1 MQTRPSSHRA
11 VPAEVATAYV
21 ADRTSPMN
29 TPNSTQEVTIAP
41 IEAVIGPLTVDAQV
55 EEADTK
61 KIFQFFH
68 LTIYNGMM

>member
-1 MQTRPSSHRA
+1 METRRSSHQA
-11 VPAEVATAYV
+11 DPPEVATAHV
-21 ADRTSPMN
+21 ADPSSSISS
-29 TPNSTQEVTIAP
+29 PNSTQEVTIAP
-41 IEAVIGPLTVDAQV
+41 IEAVNGPLTVDAQV